1 VVRAYQ
7 QDAAGLAHQACSSAD
22 GSFLEDLS
30 GLSEFRAQAAARL
43 EEIDVEGWDD
53 DAEDGHGDEA

>member
-7 QDAAGLAHQACSSAD
+7 QDAAGLANQACSSAD

-30 GLSEFRAQAAARL
+30 GLSEFRARAAARL

-53 DAEDGHGDEA
+53 DAEDGHDDEA